1 MAKKDNKAPSN
12 FWTSIKKVALSAF
25 RLRIIFI
32 LFLIIVFL
40 ISSLYI
46 LKGKEVAF
54 AQDDPKNVP
63 ANAAKFTNN
72 VTIGEDG
79 SINTAQTPLELWE
92 EMKKNGSNI
101 DKYLDS
107 AEDLSKLMNAQ
118 LVTQYMD
125 TRDENEIDED
135 IDWDSIYQAT
145 DSTNVQGI
153 IKMKRADSAGN
164 ETRMTF
170 TPRNVY
176 DSYIEEYNTTG
187 SAEAKKY
194 LETHFTLEEAVSTG
208 ESDNGNVVTSGR
220 QADVSAAIVN
230 EITKK
235 QNYGLGKSACQAW
248 VGSAYQHAGFGYVA
262 SGCCAFLAG
271 QKWGISSDF
280 SQIVNGAA
288 VWTGVGSYRGTQCS
302 IHKNGG
308 CGHAGIYYK
317 DESGNDW
324 VLHLVNGVVKQD
336 TLQHWLDYYGQGN
349 TPVWGWQGGIKVEM
363 EGNIN
368 TNISNSQETSAD
380 TTDTS
385 TTDTSTTTQNTVT
398 SLNNFLFIGDSI
410 LEGLKTKLEGEGA
423 TVRAEVGKTAQ
434 YFVDNWDSQI
444 GNLSMSPAGIYLI
457 LGQNSCGYGGYQ
469 SGVDGLKSLV
479 SKLQAKFPNVKIYV
493 NSVLPTKS
501 TGYSGNKAFT
511 GESYVKDQKKLN
523 EALQQYCSSTSNV
536 EYVNVLNGYEDDSG
550 YAKSDLT
557 DDGLHPNESG
567 REMIFNNIKSGV
579 TGGSGNTSSGGMNST
594 GNGACALVATFQE
607 IGYSEKTND
616 LEEDKAPSTTEYI
629 ATSTRVYYQ
638 NMTSG
643 YTMPFNY
650 LWTWL
655 VLTEN
660 KDFVMDLADLVYNSE
675 IEFTVYEKYNGV
687 TNIETVNYTRQK
699 NVHTWAEASLWYNDV
714 PSETKSGNVE
724 NSEEKQFYHTYQTT
738 TVNQTANV
746 LLTKANVWM
755 LDYELDYNAGQKQEV
770 KSSSGPTAMND
781 EFVIEQR
788 LFGEHA
794 LDNKNTELG
803 RKNLEEIKSS
813 ILDET
818 NAENI
823 TWNTV
828 IHKYNVSKVN
838 QSKTTQNIVSTQD
851 YVTNPP
857 TVTEKTDRD
866 SDEPNF
872 VTVYLASRSARQAVK
887 DLDSWLFEYLSMNED
902 TKDSI
907 LDLTKYMLYMA
918 EGKDYGVSEFNFEE
932 FSTSSFKSSTTIEG
946 SELTEKVWNALK
958 NLGYSD
964 ISVAGAMGNIH
975 HESGS
980 FSPSAVEKGT
990 TNGGI
995 GLIQWSFGRRTAL
1008 EKYATS
1014 KGVNWT
1020 DENTQIE
1027 FLIAEISGQGPAA
1040 GYAPV
1045 RKSGYI
1051 GSEHITST
1059 SSEWANATTIEDST
1073 LFFMR
1078 FFESPRDRSSYG
1090 TRLEWAK
1097 FYYEKY
1103 HS

>member
-25 RLRIIFI
+25 RLRVIFI
-32 LFLIIVFL
+32 LFLIIVFF

-46 LKGKEVAF
+46 LKGKEIAF

-72 VTIGEDG
+72 VTIDENGNI
-79 SINTAQTPLELWE
+79 STAQTPLELWE

-125 TRDENEIDED
+125 TRNEKEIDKD

-170 TPRNVY
+170 VDKKTFNSWI
-176 DSYIEEYNTTG
+176 DKYNQTG
-187 SAEAKKY
+187 DANAKKN
-194 LETHFTLEEAVSTG
+194 LLSHFTLEESSSSFGGAIMGIGDFCWPLPAENTKITSKFGPRAKPVAGASTNHGGIDISATIGTEVYAAADGTVSYAGWQDPSNHSTG
-208 ESDNGNVVTSGR
+208 FGNYVRIDHGNGCLTYYGHCSELLVSNGEQVKQGQLIARTGNTGASSGPHLHFEVRQDGTKINPMNFFSTDGTTLELGGNVDSKIEYEDEDDDAEDNG
-220 QADVSAAIVN
+220 
-230 EITKK
+230 
-235 QNYGLGKSACQAW
+235 
-248 VGSAYQHAGFGYVA
+248 A
-262 SGCCAFLAG
+262 SNDN
-271 QKWGISSDF
+271 SS
-280 SQIVNGAA
+280 
-288 VWTGVGSYRGTQCS
+288 
-302 IHKNGG
+302 
-308 CGHAGIYYK
+308 
-317 DESGNDW
+317 
-324 VLHLVNGVVKQD
+324 
-336 TLQHWLDYYGQGN
+336 
-349 TPVWGWQGGIKVEM
+349 
-363 EGNIN
+363 
-368 TNISNSQETSAD
+368 
-380 TTDTS
+380 
-385 TTDTSTTTQNTVT
+385 TVT

-511 GESYVKDQKKLN
+511 GESYVEDQKKLN
-523 EALQQYCSSTSNV
+523 EALKQYCSSTSNV

-557 DDGLHPNESG
+557 DDGLHPNASG
-567 REMIFNNIKSGV
+567 REVIFNNIKSGI
-579 TGGSGNTSSGGMNST
+579 TGGSSSSSSGGSGST
-594 GNGACALVATFQE
+594 GSGACALVATFQE
-607 IGYSEKTND
+607 IGYSEATD
-616 LEEDKAPSTTEYI
+616 DPEESIAPSTTEYS
-629 ATSTRVYYQ
+629 AVTTRVYYQ

-699 NVHTWAEASLWYNDV
+699 NLRTYAEASLWYNDV
-714 PSETKSGNVE
+714 PSGTKSGNVE
-724 NSEEKQFYHTYQTT
+724 NSEGKQFYHTYKTT

-770 KSSSGPTAMND
+770 TSSSGPTAMND
-781 EFVIEQR
+781 EFVIVNQR
-788 LFGEHA
+788 LNGEHA
-794 LDNKNTELG
+794 LDNKNTDLG

-828 IHKYNVSKVN
+828 RHTYNVSKVN

-851 YVTNPP
+851 YVANPP
-857 TVTEKTDRD
+857 TVTEKTDKD
-866 SDEPNF
+866 ADEPNF
-872 VTVYLASRSARQAVK
+872 VTVYLSSYSARQAIK
-887 DLDSWLFEYLSMNED
+887 DLDSWLFEYLAMNDD
-902 TKDSI
+902 TKDYI

-975 HESGS
+975 HESGG

-1008 EKYATS
+1008 EKYAAS
-1014 KGVNWT
+1014 KGVSWT

-1027 FLIAEISGQGPAA
+1027 FLIAEISGQGPAT
-1040 GYAPV
+1040 GYATV

-1059 SSEWANATTIEDST
+1059 SSEWEKATTIEDST

-1078 FFESPRDRSSYG
+1078 FFESPENRSSYS
-1090 TRLEWAK
+1090 TRLDWAK
-1097 FYYEKY
+1097 SYYEKY